1 MVKVKIFSYER
12 EKEMN
17 FEKKQRVEKVIQFG
31 EGGFLRGFV
40 DWMLQKVNDNSDFNG
55 SVVVVQPIEQGM
67 CDMLSK
73 QNCVYTHVIRG
84 VEGVDKTV
92 VDVISRCVK
101 PYEDFASYMA
111 LAENPSFRFVVS
123 NTTESGIVFSADDK
137 ITDAP
142 PKSFPAKVTLLLK
155 KRFELGLPGFIFLPC
170 ELIDRNGDNLK
181 KCILQYADLWSL
193 GDAFKAWVEKE
204 NVFTNTLVDRINT
217 GYPKGE
223 DLGLGYE
230 DNMVNTSEFFHLW
243 VIETDFDVDK
253 ELPFSKADL
262 NVIITPDK
270 LEMYRTRKVRI
281 LNGAHT
287 SLVPYA
293 LLSGLDTVKSCI
305 DDPVMHEHLRKCVFE
320 EIIPTLDLPADEL
333 DSYAKS
339 VLERFGNPYIKHYLS
354 SIALN
359 SVSKFKVRVL
369 PSILEYIK
377 RYNKMPETLL
387 FAFAKLIEFYKTDMT
402 NDAPEVVDFMKNN
415 DTAAILANA
424 SLWGEDLSRLLPEVA
439 KYIG

>member
-1 MVKVKIFSYER
+1 
-12 EKEMN
+12 MN
-17 FEKKQRVEKVIQFG
+17 FEKKQRCEKVIQFG

-40 DWMLQKVNDNSDFNG
+40 DWMLQKVNDASDFNG

-67 CDMLSK
+67 CDMLSA

-84 VEGVDKTV
+84 VEGVDKTL

-101 PYEDFASYMA
+101 PYEDFETYLA

-123 NTTESGIVFSADDK
+123 NTTESGIVFSSDDK

-142 PKSFPAKVTLLLK
+142 PKTFPAKVTLLLK

-181 KCILQYADLWSL
+181 KCILQYADLWNLSA
-193 GDAFKAWVEKE
+193 DFKAWVEKE

-223 DLGLGYE
+223 DMELGYE

-243 VIETDFDVDK
+243 VIETDFDVDA
-253 ELPFSKADL
+253 ELPFSKAGL

-305 DDPVMHEHLRKCVFE
+305 DDPTMHEHLRKCVFE
-320 EIIPTLDLPADEL
+320 EIIPTLDLPRDEL

-402 NDAPEVVDFMKNN
+402 NDAPEVVEFMKNN
-415 DTAAILANA
+415 GAAAILANKE
-424 SLWGEDLSRLLPEVA
+424 LWGEDLSSLLPEVE
-439 KYIG
+439 KYLG

>member
-1 MVKVKIFSYER
+1 
-12 EKEMN
+12 MN
-17 FEKKQRVEKVIQFG
+17 FEKKQRTERVIQFG

-40 DWMLQKVNDNSDFNG
+40 DWMLQKINEKSDFDG

-67 CDMLSK
+67 CDMLSA
-73 QNCVYTHVIRG
+73 QNCVYTHVCRG
-84 VEGVDKTV
+84 VEGVDTTV

-101 PYEDFASYMA
+101 PYEDFDAYLA
-111 LAENPSFRFVVS
+111 LAEQPEMRFIVS

-155 KRFELGLPGFIFLPC
+155 KRYELGLGGFIFLPC
-170 ELIDRNGDNLK
+170 ELINRNGDNLK

-193 GDAFKAWVEKE
+193 GDGFKAWVEQE

-217 GYPKGE
+217 GYPRGE

-230 DNMVNTSEFFHLW
+230 DNMANTSEFFHLW
-243 VIETDFDVDK
+243 VIETDFDLDA
-253 ELPFSKADL
+253 EMPFSKTDL

-293 LLSGLDTVKSCI
+293 LLSGLDTVKSCL
-305 DDPVMHEHLRKCVFE
+305 DDETMSAHLKKCVFD
-320 EIIPTLDLPADEL
+320 EIIPTLDLPHDEL
-333 DSYAKS
+333 LSYANS
-339 VLERFGNPYIKHYLS
+339 VVERFSNPYIKHYLS
-354 SIALN
+354 AIALN

-387 FAFAKLIEFYKTDMT
+387 FAFAKLIDFYKTDMT
-402 NDAPEVVDFMKNN
+402 NDDADVVEFMKNN
-415 DTAAILANA
+415 DTAAILANEA
-424 SLWGEDLSRLLPEVA
+424 LWGQDLSHLTPEVE
-439 KYIG
+439 KYVNK

>member
-1 MVKVKIFSYER
+1 
-12 EKEMN
+12 MN
-17 FEKKQRVEKVIQFG
+17 FEKKQRTERVIQFG

-40 DWMLQKVNDNSDFNG
+40 DWMLQKVNEKSDFDG

-67 CDMLSK
+67 CDMLSA
-73 QNCVYTHVIRG
+73 QNCVYTQVIRG
-84 VEGVDKTV
+84 VEGVDTTV

-101 PYEDFASYMA
+101 PYEEFDKYLA
-111 LAENPSFRFVVS
+111 LAEQPEMRFIVS
-123 NTTESGIVFSADDK
+123 NTTESGIVFSSEDK

-142 PKSFPAKVTLLLK
+142 PKSFPAKLTLLLK

-181 KCILQYADLWSL
+181 KCILQYADLWNL
-193 GDAFKAWVEKE
+193 GDGFKNWIE
-204 NVFTNTLVDRINT
+204 NDNIFTNTLVDRINT
-217 GYPKGE
+217 GYPRGE

-243 VIETDFDVDK
+243 VIETDYDLDR
-253 ELPFSKADL
+253 EIPFSKTDL

-293 LLSGLDTVKSCI
+293 LLCGLDTVKSCL
-305 DDPVMHEHLRKCVFE
+305 DDAVMSEHLKKCIFD
-320 EIIPTLDLPADEL
+320 EIIPTLDLPRDEL
-333 DSYAKS
+333 LSYANS
-339 VLERFGNPYIKHYLS
+339 VVERFSNPYIKHYLS
-354 SIALN
+354 AIALN

-387 FAFAKLIEFYKTDMT
+387 FAFAKLIDFYKTDMT
-402 NDAPEVVDFMKNN
+402 NDDAAVVEFMKNHN
-415 DTAAILANA
+415 TSEILAND
-424 SLWGEDLSRLLPEVA
+424 SLWGQDLSFLANEVE
-439 KYIG
+439 KYVNK

>member
-1 MVKVKIFSYER
+1 
-12 EKEMN
+12 MN
-17 FEKKQRVEKVIQFG
+17 FDKKIRTERVIQFG

-40 DWMLQKVNDNSDFNG
+40 DWMLQKVNENSDFDG
-55 SVVVVQPIEQGM
+55 SVVVVQPIADGM
-67 CDMLSK
+67 CDMLSA
-73 QNCVYTHVIRG
+73 QNCLYTHVIRG

-101 PYEDFASYMA
+101 PYDDFAAYLA
-111 LAENPSFRFVVS
+111 LAEQPEMRFVVS
-123 NTTESGIVFSADDK
+123 NTTESGIVFSAEDK
-137 ITDAP
+137 VTDTP
-142 PKSFPAKVTLLLK
+142 PKTFPAKVTLLLK
-155 KRFELGLPGFIFLPC
+155 RRFELGLPGFIFLPC

-181 KCILQYADLWSL
+181 KCILQYADLWAL
-193 GDAFKAWVEKE
+193 GDAFKKWVNEQ

-217 GYPKGE
+217 GFPKGE

-243 VIETDFDVDK
+243 VIETDFDLER

-305 DDPVMHEHLRKCVFE
+305 DDKTMNEHIRKCVFD
-320 EIIPTLDLPADEL
+320 EIIPTLDLPKDEL
-333 DSYAKS
+333 LSYAGS

-402 NDAPEVVDFMKNN
+402 NDDADVVAFMKSHN
-415 DTAAILANA
+415 TAEILANA
-424 SLWGEDLSRLLPEVA
+424 SLWGEDISHLSSEVD
-439 KYIG
+439 KYVNK